1 MSSTHLISGTQQP
14 HGTLEEAVFQQ
25 PSTYEHKLVGFQM
38 CAWNSLASPSYSVGG
53 SSQWIWESTTKAQ
66 AVHVGKPCPHLPLF
80 LQRDREGGHFILVKA
95 RGVEEGV

>member
-25 PSTYEHKLVGFQM
+25 PSTYEHELVGFQM

-53 SSQWIWESTTKAQ
+53 SSQWIWGIY
-66 AVHVGKPCPHLPLF
+66 H
-80 LQRDREGGHFILVKA
+80 EGTSSP
-95 RGVEEGV
+95 RGEAMSPFAFVSAKR